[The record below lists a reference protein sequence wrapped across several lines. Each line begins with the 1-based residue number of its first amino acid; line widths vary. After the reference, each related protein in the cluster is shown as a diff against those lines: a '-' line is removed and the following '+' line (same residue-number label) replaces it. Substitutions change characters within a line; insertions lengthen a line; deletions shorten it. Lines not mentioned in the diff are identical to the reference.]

1 MAAPRALPGT
11 PPPRFVD
18 AAAPLLSDPVRAV
31 RIEAARALAGTDLLA
46 LTPEQQT
53 ALVKATAE
61 LVAAEMVDADRPE
74 AHLNLGLLDLRRR
87 ELSGAEAE
95 YRSALRLDPNFVP
108 ALVNLADLDRARGMD
123 DEGAEFLK
131 KAMAIEPDNADVRY
145 ALGLYLVRKHDYP
158 GALDLLRRAHEL
170 MPDNPLYAYVYAV
183 ALNSSGAAKEALAL
197 LEEAH
202 QQHPAD
208 RNILTALV
216 SIARDNG
223 DFAAALRHA
232 RELAVIEPEKRG
244 AACAG
249 RGPRTESASVG

>member
-1 MAAPRALPGT
+1 MPTGRRRT
-11 PPPRFVD
+11 
-18 AAAPLLSDPVRAV
+18 S
-31 RIEAARALAGTDLLA
+31 I
-46 LTPEQQT
+46 
-53 ALVKATAE
+53 
-61 LVAAEMVDADRPE
+61 
-74 AHLNLGLLDLRRR
+74 GLLDLRRR
-87 ELSGAEAE
+87 ELSEAE
-95 YRSALRLDPNFVP
+95 NEYRTALRLDPNFVP

-123 DEGAEFLK
+123 DEGAELLR
-131 KAMAIEPDNADVRY
+131 KALAIEPDNADVRY

-170 MPDNPLYAYVYAV
+170 MPDNPRYAYVYAV

-202 QQHPAD
+202 QRHPAD

-232 RELAVIEPEKRG
+232 RELLALDPGNAQLHALVSDLEKRQ
-244 AACAG
+244 AN
-249 RGPRTESASVG
+249 